1 MGFFNRLFGSSVAEP
16 STVKGTEAP
25 GDRERVAEAAKTFQ
39 HFSDKVTKSIRSIT
53 PLAFADGHRCLLVE
67 HAYKRGLNPAL
78 AGLAGIGA
86 AGALGNALGSAMELR
101 EYFVIVPLESS
112 GDRDFAVQR
121 AGTGNGGR
129 RIEGTSLNLVSPGDG
144 TAFPELPLSLR
155 DALVAEGSKVIVER
169 RGDTMLIAMA
179 AESDITLG
187 GRGVRNRLLR
197 VASAAV
203 E

>member
-1 MGFFNRLFGSSVAEP
+1 MGFFSRLFGSSVVEP
-16 STVKGTEAP
+16 TAVKGVEQP
-25 GDRERVAEAAKTFQ
+25 GDWERINVAPTTFR
-39 HFSDKVTKSIRSIT
+39 HFADKVTKSIRSIA
-53 PLAFADGHRCLLVE
+53 PLAFANGHRCLLVE
-67 HAYKRGLNPAL
+67 HAYKRGANPAL

-101 EYFVIVPLESS
+101 EYFVIVPMQSNGE
-112 GDRDFAVQR
+112 RDFAVRQ
-121 AGTGNGGR
+121 AGAGKGGR
-129 RIEGTSLNLVSPGDG
+129 RIEGTSLSLDSPGDG
-144 TAFPELPLSLR
+144 TGVPELPSNLR

-187 GRGVRNRLLR
+187 GRSVRNRLLR